1 MENEKLIERLID
13 LAFEEDIAT
22 GDITTE
28 SIIPATTRAK
38 ATMTAKAEGVISGL
52 EIVERVFR
60 KFEKDIVFTPAVE
73 NGDRV
78 SKGDLILTVEGS
90 YPALLKAER
99 TALNFFQRMSGIA
112 TKTAEFVR
120 ELEGTGTQ
128 LLDTRKTAPGMRVT
142 DKMAVKD
149 GGGKNH
155 RMGLYD
161 MAMIKDNHIK
171 MAGSISKAV
180 EQVRSRIPSNIQIEV
195 ETTTLDEVR
204 EALACKAD
212 IIMLDNM
219 DTQTMREAVKII
231 AGKAKTEA
239 SGNMSIPRMKEV
251 AQCGVDYIS
260 VGALTHTVKALDI
273 SMNITTDD
281 EDDTSYMVEEINRLR
296 KERNAIILAH
306 YYVAPEIQ
314 DIADFVGDSLELAK
328 KAASTEAD
336 VIVFCGVRFMGETA
350 AVITKGKRVLLPVE
364 NAGCSL
370 ANAVKGSQLKK
381 WKEENPDGVVI
392 SYVNTTAD
400 TKAYTDIC
408 CTSAN
413 AVRVAKAVSEGKV
426 PGLPK
431 TDKIL
436 FVPDMHLGG
445 YLNIVGN
452 LNMQQWK
459 GNCCVHEAIDSEM
472 VNKALADYPE
482 AEILIHPE
490 SKCSEDPAILGN
502 PRCFFYSTSGIIK
515 HVAESPKKQ
524 FVIATECGVLH
535 FIRKKSPDKEVIPI
549 SEKALCKQ
557 MKRVT
562 LDRLYDALRY
572 DRYEVTVP
580 KEIKE
585 KAVTSVERMMQ
596 I

>member
-78 SKGDLILTVEGS
+78 SKGELIRTVEGS

-99 TALNFFQRMSGIA
+99 PALNFFQRMSGIA

-273 SMNITTDD
+273 SMNITTE

-296 KERNAIILAH
+296 KERNAIIFAQ

-314 DIADFVGDSLELAK
+314 
-328 KAASTEAD
+328 
-336 VIVFCGVRFMGETA
+336 
-350 AVITKGKRVLLPVE
+350 
-364 NAGCSL
+364 
-370 ANAVKGSQLKK
+370 
-381 WKEENPDGVVI
+381 
-392 SYVNTTAD
+392 
-400 TKAYTDIC
+400 
-408 CTSAN
+408 
-413 AVRVAKAVSEGKV
+413 
-426 PGLPK
+426 
-431 TDKIL
+431 
-436 FVPDMHLGG
+436 
-445 YLNIVGN
+445 
-452 LNMQQWK
+452 
-459 GNCCVHEAIDSEM
+459 
-472 VNKALADYPE
+472 
-482 AEILIHPE
+482 
-490 SKCSEDPAILGN
+490 
-502 PRCFFYSTSGIIK
+502 
-515 HVAESPKKQ
+515 
-524 FVIATECGVLH
+524 
-535 FIRKKSPDKEVIPI
+535 
-549 SEKALCKQ
+549 
-557 MKRVT
+557 
-562 LDRLYDALRY
+562 
-572 DRYEVTVP
+572 
-580 KEIKE
+580 
-585 KAVTSVERMMQ
+585 
-596 I
+596 